1 MERQRLI
8 IIAVLTV
15 LISGCQQTEVLFTQ
29 EQTVEP
35 VGEIIPIKLDI
46 TDEVLVIKKE
56 PITVWEYLQ
65 ENSELKNYTID
76 KTTQR
81 YIDNHLRD
89 IKLFNRFLENST
101 FYIFYVIE
109 KLNEAELPVELALV
123 PFIESNYDPFS
134 ISPSG
139 AVGLWQFMPSTGR
152 LYELD
157 KSWWQEDRHDPF
169 LSTNAAVEYFDY
181 LFERF
186 DNDLFHSLASYNA
199 GPTLV
204 DSRIK
209 RNIKLNKDS
218 SFSNLRLPSQAK
230 SYIPKFIAIYEIIS
244 NPEKYNVE
252 LPDIPFKQLV
262 ERVEINGQV
271 EILAFSDFVGL
282 KPEFVYK
289 LNAGYTKWA
298 SAPGEKSIFYIPL
311 EKANLINSDKEI
323 FLEENKI
330 NWITHKIK
338 PGDSLWELAR
348 KYDTRVEIIKK
359 INFLEKDL
367 LSLNETILIP
377 LSQSEENNFIPFEVH
392 VVSEGDSLWAIASRY
407 KLSAREI
414 ARNNSIEMNSILT
427 IGQQLN
433 IGNKNIYRT
442 IDSKKRTI
450 LYSVKQGDNLY
461 RIADLFGV
469 EALDIKKLNDLD
481 DSAIMPGQIIKI
493 IISAF

>member
-8 IIAVLTV
+8 LVIFFTIF
-15 LISGCQQTEVLFTQ
+15 ISACQQTQILI
-29 EQTVEP
+29 EQNNK
-35 VGEIIPIKLDI
+35 I
-46 TDEVLVIKKE
+46 DEVITIEVIPEEE
-56 PITVWEYLQ
+56 PEEVEITVWQYLQ
-65 ENSELKNYTID
+65 ENSELANYEID
-76 KTTQR
+76 KITQR
-81 YIDNHLRD
+81 YIDNHLKD
-89 IKLFNRFLENST
+89 KKLFNRYLENST
-101 FYIFYVIE
+101 FYIYYVIQ
-109 KLNEAELPVELALV
+109 KLNEADLPVELALV
-123 PFIESNYDPFS
+123 PYIESNYDPFS

-152 LYELD
+152 LYDLD

-169 LSTNAAVEYFDY
+169 LSTDAAVEYFDY
-181 LFERF
+181 LFKRF
-186 DNDLFHSLASYNA
+186 DDNLFHSLASYNA

-204 DSRIK
+204 ESRIK
-209 RNIKLNKDS
+209 RNIRLDKDP
-218 SFSNLRLPSQAK
+218 SFKNLRLPSQAR
-230 SYIPKFIAIYEIIS
+230 SYIPKFVAIYEIVS
-244 NPEKYNVE
+244 NPEKYGVV
-252 LPDIPFKQLV
+252 LPEIPYKELV

-311 EKANLINSDKEI
+311 EKANLINNDKDI
-323 FLEENKI
+323 FLQENKI

-338 PGDSLWELAR
+338 RGDSLWELAN

-359 INFLEKDL
+359 INFLDSDL
-367 LSLNETILIP
+367 LTLNDNLLIP
-377 LSQSEENNFIPFEVH
+377 LSQSENNNFIPFEVH
-392 VVSEGDSLWAIASRY
+392 VVSEGDSLWSIASRY
-407 KLSAREI
+407 KLTPKTI
-414 ARNNSIEMNSILT
+414 ARNNNIETSSILR

-469 EALDIKKLNDLD
+469 EAVDIKKLNNLD

>member
-89 IKLFNRFLENST
+89 KKLFNRFLENST

-209 RNIKLNKDS
+209 RNIKLNKDP
-218 SFSNLRLPSQAK
+218 SFSNLRLPSQTK

>member
-1 MERQRLI
+1 MERQRL
-8 IIAVLTV
+8 VL
-15 LISGCQQTEVLFTQ
+15 LIFFLIFISACQQTQILVDQ
-29 EQTVEP
+29 N
-35 VGEIIPIKLDI
+35 IKN
-46 TDEVLVIKKE
+46 DEVITIEVIPE
-56 PITVWEYLQ
+56 EDPEEVEITVWQYLQ
-65 ENSELKNYTID
+65 DNSELTNYEID
-76 KTTQR
+76 NITQR
-81 YIDNHLRD
+81 YIDNHLKD
-89 IKLFNRFLENST
+89 KKLFNRYLENST
-101 FYIFYVIE
+101 FYIYYVIQ
-109 KLNEAELPVELALV
+109 KLNEADLPVELALV
-123 PFIESNYDPFS
+123 PYIESNYDPFS

-152 LYELD
+152 LYDLD

-169 LSTNAAVEYFDY
+169 LSTDAAVEYFDY
-181 LFERF
+181 LFKRF
-186 DNDLFHSLASYNA
+186 DDNLFHSLASYNA

-204 DSRIK
+204 ESRIK
-209 RNIKLNKDS
+209 RNIRLDKDP
-218 SFSNLRLPSQAK
+218 SFKNLRLPSQAR
-230 SYIPKFIAIYEIIS
+230 SYIPKFVAIYEIVS
-244 NPEKYNVE
+244 NPDKYGVV
-252 LPDIPFKQLV
+252 LPEIPYKELV

-311 EKANLINSDKEI
+311 EKANLINNDKDI
-323 FLEENKI
+323 FLQENKI

-338 PGDSLWELAR
+338 RGDSLWELAN

-359 INFLEKDL
+359 INFLDSDL
-367 LSLNETILIP
+367 LTLNDNLLIP
-377 LSQSEENNFIPFEVH
+377 LSQSENNNFIPFEVH
-392 VVSEGDSLWAIASRY
+392 VVSEGDSLWSIATRY
-407 KLSAREI
+407 KLTPKTI
-414 ARNNSIEMNSILT
+414 ARNNNIEISSILR

-469 EALDIKKLNDLD
+469 EAIDIKKLNNLD
-481 DSAIMPGQIIKI
+481 DSAIMPGQIIKV

>member
-1 MERQRLI
+1 MERQRVVLLI
-8 IIAVLTV
+8 FF
-15 LISGCQQTEVLFTQ
+15 LIFISACQQTQILV
-29 EQTVEP
+29 EQN
-35 VGEIIPIKLDI
+35 IKN
-46 TDEVLVIKKE
+46 DEVITIEVIPE
-56 PITVWEYLQ
+56 EDPEEVEITVWQYLQ
-65 ENSELKNYTID
+65 ENSELANYEID
-76 KTTQR
+76 NITQR
-81 YIDNHLRD
+81 YIDNHLKD
-89 IKLFNRFLENST
+89 KKLFNRYLENST
-101 FYIFYVIE
+101 FYIYYVIQ
-109 KLNEAELPVELALV
+109 KLNEADLPVELALV
-123 PFIESNYDPFS
+123 PYIESNYDPFS

-152 LYELD
+152 LYDLD

-169 LSTNAAVEYFDY
+169 LSTDAAVEYFDY
-181 LFERF
+181 LFKRF
-186 DNDLFHSLASYNA
+186 DDNLFHSLASYNA

-204 DSRIK
+204 ESRIK
-209 RNIKLNKDS
+209 RNIRLDKDP
-218 SFSNLRLPSQAK
+218 SFKNLRLPSQAR
-230 SYIPKFIAIYEIIS
+230 SYIPKFVAIYEIVS
-244 NPEKYNVE
+244 NPEKYGVV
-252 LPDIPFKQLV
+252 LPEIPYKELV

-311 EKANLINSDKEI
+311 EKANLINNDKDI
-323 FLEENKI
+323 FLQENKI

-338 PGDSLWELAR
+338 RGDSLWELAN

-359 INFLEKDL
+359 INFLDSDL
-367 LSLNETILIP
+367 LTLNDNLLIP
-377 LSQSEENNFIPFEVH
+377 LSQSENNNFIPFEVH
-392 VVSEGDSLWAIASRY
+392 VVSEGDSLWSIATRY
-407 KLSAREI
+407 KLTPKTI
-414 ARNNSIEMNSILT
+414 ARNNNIEISSILR

-469 EALDIKKLNDLD
+469 EAIDIKKLNNLD
-481 DSAIMPGQIIKI
+481 DSAIMPGQIIKV

>member
-1 MERQRLI
+1 
-8 IIAVLTV
+8 
-15 LISGCQQTEVLFTQ
+15 
-29 EQTVEP
+29 
-35 VGEIIPIKLDI
+35 
-46 TDEVLVIKKE
+46 
-56 PITVWEYLQ
+56 
-65 ENSELKNYTID
+65 
-76 KTTQR
+76 
-81 YIDNHLRD
+81 
-89 IKLFNRFLENST
+89 
-101 FYIFYVIE
+101 
-109 KLNEAELPVELALV
+109 
-123 PFIESNYDPFS
+123 
-134 ISPSG
+134 
-139 AVGLWQFMPSTGR
+139 MPSTGR
-152 LYELD
+152 LYDLD

-169 LSTNAAVEYFDY
+169 LSTDAAVEYFDY
-181 LFERF
+181 LFKRF
-186 DNDLFHSLASYNA
+186 DDNLFHSLASYNA

-204 DSRIK
+204 ESRIK
-209 RNIKLNKDS
+209 RNIRLDKDP
-218 SFSNLRLPSQAK
+218 SFKNLRLPSQAR
-230 SYIPKFIAIYEIIS
+230 SYIPKFVAIYEIVS
-244 NPEKYNVE
+244 NPEKYGVV
-252 LPDIPFKQLV
+252 LPEIPYKELV

-311 EKANLINSDKEI
+311 EKANLINNDKDI
-323 FLEENKI
+323 FLQENKI

-338 PGDSLWELAR
+338 RGDSLWELAN

-359 INFLEKDL
+359 INFLDSDL
-367 LSLNETILIP
+367 LTLNDNLLIP
-377 LSQSEENNFIPFEVH
+377 LSQSENNNFIPFEVH
-392 VVSEGDSLWAIASRY
+392 VVSEGDSLWSIASRY
-407 KLSAREI
+407 KLTPKTI
-414 ARNNSIEMNSILT
+414 ARNNNIETSSILR

-469 EALDIKKLNDLD
+469 EAVDIKKLNNLD

>member
-1 MERQRLI
+1 MERQRIVLLI
-8 IIAVLTV
+8 FFAIF
-15 LISGCQQTEVLFTQ
+15 ISACQQTQILV
-29 EQTVEP
+29 EQN
-35 VGEIIPIKLDI
+35 IKN
-46 TDEVLVIKKE
+46 DEVITIEVIPE
-56 PITVWEYLQ
+56 EDPEEVEITVWQYLQ
-65 ENSELKNYTID
+65 ENSELANYEID
-76 KTTQR
+76 KITQR
-81 YIDNHLRD
+81 YIDNHLKD
-89 IKLFNRFLENST
+89 KKLFNRYLENST
-101 FYIFYVIE
+101 FYIYYVIQ
-109 KLNEAELPVELALV
+109 KLNEADLPVELALV
-123 PFIESNYDPFS
+123 PYIESNYDPFS

-152 LYELD
+152 LYDLD

-169 LSTNAAVEYFDY
+169 LSTDAAVEYFDY
-181 LFERF
+181 LFKRF
-186 DNDLFHSLASYNA
+186 DDNLFHSLASYNA

-204 DSRIK
+204 ESRIK
-209 RNIKLNKDS
+209 RNIRLDKDP
-218 SFSNLRLPSQAK
+218 SFKNLRLPSQAR
-230 SYIPKFIAIYEIIS
+230 SYIPKFVAIYEIVS
-244 NPEKYNVE
+244 NPEKYGVV
-252 LPDIPFKQLV
+252 LPEIPYKELV

-311 EKANLINSDKEI
+311 EKANLINNDKDI
-323 FLEENKI
+323 FLQENKI

-338 PGDSLWELAR
+338 RGDSLWELAN

-359 INFLEKDL
+359 INFLDSDL
-367 LSLNETILIP
+367 LTLNDNLLIP
-377 LSQSEENNFIPFEVH
+377 LSQSENNNFIPFEVH
-392 VVSEGDSLWAIASRY
+392 VVSEGDSLWSIATRY
-407 KLSAREI
+407 KLTPKTI
-414 ARNNSIEMNSILT
+414 ARNNNIEISSILR

-469 EALDIKKLNDLD
+469 EAIDIKKLNNLD
-481 DSAIMPGQIIKI
+481 DSAIMPGQIIKV

>member
-8 IIAVLTV
+8 IIALLAIFT
-15 LISGCQQTEVLFTQ
+15 SSCQQTEALFIQ
-29 EQTVEP
+29 EPIIETIE
-35 VGEIIPIKLDI
+35 EIIPAKLDVPE
-46 TDEVLVIKKE
+46 EVVIVEEE

-65 ENSELKNYTID
+65 ENSQLENYTID

-81 YIDNHLRD
+81 YINNHLKD
-89 IKLFNRFLENST
+89 KKLFNRFLENST

-152 LYELD
+152 LYDLD

-181 LFERF
+181 LFKRF

-209 RNIKLNKDS
+209 RNLKLNKDP

-230 SYIPKFIAIYEIIS
+230 SYIPKFVAIYEIIS

-311 EKANLINSDKEI
+311 EKANLINNEKEI

-338 PGDSLWELAR
+338 PGDNLWDLAR

-377 LSQSEENNFIPFEVH
+377 LSQSEDNNFIPFEVH

-407 KLSAREI
+407 KLSTREI
-414 ARNNSIEMNSILT
+414 ARNNSIEMNSVLT

>member
-1 MERQRLI
+1 MERQRL
-8 IIAVLTV
+8 VL
-15 LISGCQQTEVLFTQ
+15 LIFFLIFISACQQTQILV
-29 EQTVEP
+29 EQN
-35 VGEIIPIKLDI
+35 IKN
-46 TDEVLVIKKE
+46 DEVITIEVIPE
-56 PITVWEYLQ
+56 EDPEEVEITVWQYLQ
-65 ENSELKNYTID
+65 ENSELANYEID
-76 KTTQR
+76 KITQR
-81 YIDNHLRD
+81 YIDNHLKD
-89 IKLFNRFLENST
+89 KKLFNRYLENST
-101 FYIFYVIE
+101 FYIYYVIQ
-109 KLNEAELPVELALV
+109 KLNEADLPVELALV
-123 PFIESNYDPFS
+123 PYIESNYDPFS

-152 LYELD
+152 LYDLD

-169 LSTNAAVEYFDY
+169 LSTDAAVEYFDY
-181 LFERF
+181 LFKRF
-186 DNDLFHSLASYNA
+186 DDNLFHSLASYNA

-204 DSRIK
+204 ESRIK
-209 RNIKLNKDS
+209 RNIRLDKDP
-218 SFSNLRLPSQAK
+218 SFKNLRLPSQAR
-230 SYIPKFIAIYEIIS
+230 SYIPKFVAIYEIVN
-244 NPEKYNVE
+244 NPEKYGVV
-252 LPDIPFKQLV
+252 LPEIPYKELV

-311 EKANLINSDKEI
+311 EKANLINNDKDI
-323 FLEENKI
+323 FLQENKI

-338 PGDSLWELAR
+338 RGDSLWELAN

-359 INFLEKDL
+359 INFLDSDL
-367 LSLNETILIP
+367 LTLNDNLLIP
-377 LSQSEENNFIPFEVH
+377 LSQSENNNFIPFEVH
-392 VVSEGDSLWAIASRY
+392 VVSEGDSLWSIATRY
-407 KLSAREI
+407 KLTPKTI
-414 ARNNSIEMNSILT
+414 ARNNNIEISSILR

-469 EALDIKKLNDLD
+469 EAIDIKKLNNLD
-481 DSAIMPGQIIKI
+481 DSAIMPGQIIKV